1 MRSVH
6 SKGGSTRLRVI
17 LGRSRGSFGALKGY
31 AQGNSRTENGP
42 ALSAD
47 GLVQAMK
54 QPVALLSEPLHLR
67 GRSVG

>member
-1 MRSVH
+1 MRCVH
-6 SKGGSTRLRVI
+6 SKGT
-17 LGRSRGSFGALKGY
+17 LGVMLGYSRYNAGVLEGY
-31 AQGNSRTENGP
+31 VQGNRRTENGP